1 MVFFIFISFP
11 QWRISKYLSFVPT
24 SSQTLQPQDEPIT
37 LDTHL
42 LIQHLVA
49 QNQHVLSPPVPRDPA
64 QGGWGVS
71 DHGQPQPGWGDLAI
85 SAICQRVRIRKL
97 IIKIS
102 KMNAFWCVC
111 AS

>member
-1 MVFFIFISFP
+1 M
-11 QWRISKYLSFVPT
+11 SFVPT

-64 QGGWGVS
+64 RGGWGVS
-71 DHGQPQPGWGDLAI
+71 GHGQPQPGWGDLAI